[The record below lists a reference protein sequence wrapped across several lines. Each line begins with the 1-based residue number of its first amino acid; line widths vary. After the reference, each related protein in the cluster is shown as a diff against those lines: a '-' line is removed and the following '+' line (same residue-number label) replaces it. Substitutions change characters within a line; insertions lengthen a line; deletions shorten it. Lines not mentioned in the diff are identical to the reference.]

1 MKVIAPLVI
10 LFVAVGALYKTKEI
24 WAKDD
29 YDAAWGSD
37 AWKAVGPAAASGG
50 GV

>member
-1 MKVIAPLVI
+1 MKVIAPLVL

-37 AWKAVGPAAASGG
+37 AWKAVPAPASASGG
-50 GV
+50 V